1 VSFIAD
7 PWFYA
12 AAIPAVL
19 MMGLSKSGFLIGFG
33 ALATPLMALAVPVP
47 QAAAIML
54 PLLLVMDFTSIQQLW
69 RQRDRELLRLLL
81 PAGLIGTVI
90 GTLLFGVFSSKA
102 VAAVVGAL
110 TLLFLAQRLV
120 FPSRPDAPP
129 PPKAVGFVLGI
140 AAGFT
145 SFVAHAGSPP
155 LSAYVLPLRLEPL
168 RFTATMA
175 VQFVE
180 VDSVC
185 VARPARH
192 AQPGHVAGAGA
203 AGAAGRVARYLA
215 DAAHRLDVVLS
226 HRLHRHGGDRAQVVV
241 GRLALR
247 LSRRWPRRR
256 PPSRRVLPGCL
267 SSAAHRP

>member
-1 VSFIAD
+1 MSFIAD

-12 AAIPAVL
+12 VAVPAVL
-19 MMGLSKSGFLIGFG
+19 LMGLSKSGFLIGFG

-54 PLLLVMDFTSIQQLW
+54 PLLLVMDATGIPQLW

-110 TLLFLAQRLV
+110 TLLFLAQRLL
-120 FPSRPDAPP
+120 FPPHRDAPP

-145 SFVAHAGSPP
+145 SSSPMP
-155 LSAYVLPLRLEPL
+155 AARRCRLTCPLRLEPI

-175 VQFVE
+175 VLF
-180 VDSVC
+180 S
-185 VARPARH
+185 AINLSKWIPYAWL
-192 AQPGHVAGAGA
+192 G
-203 AGAAGRVARYLA
+203 L
-215 DAAHRLDVVLS
+215 LDTRNLTTS
-226 HRLHRHGGDRAQVVV
+226 
-241 GRLALR
+241 LR
-247 LSRRWPRRR
+247 WCRWRR
-256 PPSRRVLPGCL
+256 
-267 SSAAHRP
+267 SACGSASG